1 MKKLTFI
8 IISLFI
14 SLISFAGEVTE
25 QEALQKAQKFMQ
37 GKQFKQKNL
46 RRTATA
52 TKNAYYVFNVENN
65 GGFVIVAGDDRT
77 REILGY
83 SEHGNID
90 MEHIPSNMKWWLE
103 NYVQQIAALGSYQKP
118 DASAIN
124 RTQRA
129 AVAPL
134 ITAKW
139 SQDSP
144 YYNWCPDGNYVDYYE
159 EGYNTESRCVTGCVA
174 TAMAQLMYYWK
185 WPKTCPALDSYEI
198 DGHTIKSLPA
208 TSFKWEQMKDIYNG
222 DETGDDAVAVAELM
236 RYCAQAVKTSYSL
249 WSSSANL
256 NTSIMISTFQY
267 SSDMKEISRDGYTS
281 SQWDSFMY
289 EELVAKRPV
298 LYSGYTPNGNGH
310 QFIIDGYDGAGLFHI
325 NWGWGGYPDTYFAL
339 SVTEGSEAPVMEY
352 QVLQTALIGVEPSGA
367 VEETVIVDNVAYLCN
382 PDKKTAKVIA
392 SDDVDNEVSSVTIQ
406 QTVNS
411 NGVDYKVVAISEM
424 AFNYW
429 SRIQEI
435 VIPEG
440 VESIGANAF
449 RWCFRLQ
456 KVVLPSTLTYIA
468 KDAFNGDDALA
479 VVESHISDPQ
489 DINSFIFYGDSY
501 SNPVTDEFE
510 VESTLAV
517 LYVPVGSKE
526 KYEVLPGWKQF
537 RKIEEG
543 ELKEAKVGDM
553 IYWYPSAGSSAILIH
568 YESSFSY
575 DDYKLIGITVPAS
588 VNIEGKTYQVTNIG
602 TSAFS
607 NAGEFSSLSLPE
619 GIETI
624 GTSAFNGL
632 FIPEIILPSTLKVI
646 GYGAFSNCKI
656 KSLIVPE
663 GVESVYFQAFSS
675 MENLETLELPN
686 SLKHIGGHV
695 ILYTNLPT
703 IISHITEPFATYE
716 FTFIYKTGSYS
727 SSPATLYVPVDTKA
741 KYEALSG
748 WTKFAKIEEG
758 EPKEGFSGNLKYSY
772 STGGTTATVIQ
783 DESYKNLTEII
794 IPTNINIDGRIYQVT
809 DIGSSAFK
817 GCNNLTKV
825 SLPEGIK
832 ILGEYSFN
840 QTGLKEITLPHS
852 LLQIGAGAFGG
863 CSSIKKMFVPEGVEV
878 IDESAFGGMENL
890 EILELPNSLRKIGIR
905 LIMDD
910 AKLNSVVSH
919 IVEPFPVAI
928 DIFAFDMI
936 WNGDDFEYSP
946 SPATLYVPAG
956 TKEMYKVKGWTQFA
970 DIVEMQGIDPVSE
983 EEVSFSDIINEE
995 TDLSNTVIENT
1006 YFNLNEENGDG
1017 YDATTQAL
1025 VLNSTTTAEQ
1035 MKTIQ
1040 DAEIGSVAISDNF
1053 NGIIFELAPGK
1064 GTVTIDAQTIGTHV
1078 LMVQIGNNTSTKV
1091 TKSERGT
1098 VDVPF
1103 DVKESAYVYLY
1114 ASTDDGISARIDH
1127 APSAG
1132 DNSVLLYGY
1141 KVTIEPVT
1149 ILGDANGD
1157 GLVNVTDIV
1166 ATVNFIM
1173 EKPSDGFNEAAA
1185 DLNGDGVVNVTDIVK
1200 MVSIIMSVSAREME

>member
-1 MKKLTFI
+1 MKKLTLLI
-8 IISLFI
+8 MSLFL
-14 SLISFAGEVTE
+14 SLLSFAGEVTE
-25 QEALQKAQKFMQ
+25 AQALQKAQKFMK

-46 RRTATA
+46 RRVATA

-83 SEHGNID
+83 SEHGNLD
-90 MEHIPSNMKWWLE
+90 MEHIPCNMKWWLE

-118 DASAIN
+118 AASAIN

-159 EGYNTESRCVTGCVA
+159 EGYNTEIRCLTGCVA

-185 WPKTCPALDSYEI
+185 WPQNCPAI
-198 DGHTIKSLPA
+198 DGYDVHEYTIKGLPA
-208 TSFKWEQMKDIYNG
+208 TTFKWEKMKDTYNG
-222 DETGDDAVAVAELM
+222 EETGESADAVAELM
-236 RYCAQAVKTSYSL
+236 RYCGQAIKTQYDL
-249 WSSSANL
+249 WSSNANL
-256 NTSIMISTFQY
+256 FSASMISTFQY
-267 SSDMKEISRDGYTS
+267 SSDMKEMSRNGYTS
-281 SQWDSFMY
+281 TQWESVMY
-289 EELVAKRPV
+289 EELIAKRPI
-298 LYSGYTPNGNGH
+298 LYSGYPSSGAGH

-352 QVLQTALIGVEPSGA
+352 QVLQTALIGVEPSKV
-367 VEETVIVDNVAYLCN
+367 VEETIIVDNVAYLCN
-382 PDKKTAKVIA
+382 PYKKTAKVIA
-392 SDDVDNEVSSVTIQ
+392 SDDVDNEASSVTIQ

-449 RWCFRLQ
+449 HWCFALR

-468 KDAFNGDDALA
+468 KDAFNGDDALN

-489 DINSFIFYGDSY
+489 DINSFVFYGDSY

-624 GTSAFNGL
+624 GKSAFNGL

-646 GYGAFSNCKI
+646 GYGAFANSKI

-663 GVESVYFQAFSS
+663 GVESVYFQAFSF
-675 MENLETLELPN
+675 MEKLERLELPN
-686 SLKHIGGHV
+686 TLKHIGGHV
-695 ILYTNLPT
+695 ILYTNLPAVV
-703 IISHITEPFATYE
+703 SHITEPFATYS
-716 FTFIYKTGSYS
+716 FTFLYETGSYS
-727 SSPATLYVPVDTKA
+727 SSPATLYVPVGTKA

-748 WTKFAKIEEG
+748 WTTFAKIEEG
-758 EPKEGFSGNLKYSY
+758 DPQEGFVGNLKYSY

-783 DESYKNLTEII
+783 DESYKNLTEVI
-794 IPTNINIDGRIYQVT
+794 IPSNINVDGRIYQVT
-809 DIGSSAFK
+809 DIGNSAFK
-817 GCNNLTKV
+817 DCSNLSTV

-840 QTGLKEITLPHS
+840 NTGLKEISLPHS
-852 LLQIGAGAFGG
+852 LKQIGEYAFLD
-863 CSSIKKMFVPEGVEV
+863 CSSIKKMIVPEGVESV
-878 IDESAFGGMENL
+878 GESAFFRMKNL
-890 EILELPNSLRKIGIR
+890 EILELPNSLRNIGIR

-970 DIVEMQGIDPVSE
+970 DIVEMQGIDPVTE
-983 EEVSFSDIINEE
+983 EEVSFSDVINET

-1006 YFNLNEENGDG
+1006 YYNLDEENGDG

-1025 VLNSTTTAEQ
+1025 VLNSTMTAEQ
-1035 MKTIQ
+1035 MNAIR
-1040 DAEIGSVAISDNF
+1040 DAEVGSVAISDNF
-1053 NGIIFELAPGK
+1053 NGIIFELSPGK

-1078 LMVQIGNNTSTKV
+1078 LMVQIGNNTPTKV
-1091 TKSERGT
+1091 TKSERGS

-1103 DVKESAYVYLY
+1103 DVKEPVYVYLY
-1114 ASTDDGISARIDH
+1114 ASTDDGISARLDR

-1141 KVTIEPVT
+1141 KVTIEPAT
-1149 ILGDANGD
+1149 ILGDVNSD

-1166 ATVNFIM
+1166 ATVNYIM
-1173 EKPSDGFNEAAA
+1173 EKPVDGFNKAAA
-1185 DLNGDGVVNVTDIVK
+1185 DLNGDGSVNVTDIVM
-1200 MVSIIMSVSAREME
+1200 MVSIIMSGDN

>member
-8 IISLFI
+8 IISLFL

-25 QEALQKAQKFMQ
+25 QEALQKAQKFMK

-46 RRTATA
+46 RRAATA

-90 MEHIPSNMKWWLE
+90 MKHIPCNMKWWLE
-103 NYVQQIAALGSYQKP
+103 SYAQQIATLGSYQKP
-118 DASAIN
+118 AASAVN

-139 SQDSP
+139 NQDSP
-144 YYNWCPDGNYVDYYE
+144 YYNWCPDGNYVDYDE
-159 EGYNTESRCVTGCVA
+159 EGYNTERRCLTGCVA

-208 TSFKWEQMKDIYNG
+208 TSFKWEQMKDTYNG

-352 QVLQTALIGVEPSGA
+352 QVLQTALIGVEPSKV
-367 VEETVIVDNVAYLCN
+367 VEETIIVDNVAYLCN
-382 PDKKTAKVIA
+382 PYKKTAKVIA

-406 QTVNS
+406 QTVKAS
-411 NGVDYKVVAISEM
+411 GVDCKVIAISDM
-424 AFNYW
+424 AFNGW
-429 SRIQEI
+429 SCIKEV

-440 VESIGANAF
+440 VESIGSSAF

-456 KVVLPSTLTYIA
+456 KVVLPSTLTYIGG
-468 KDAFNGDDALA
+468 KAFDGVDVIN
-479 VVESHISDPQ
+479 VVESHNPDPQ
-489 DINSFIFYGDSY
+489 DINQFSFFGNSNY
-501 SNPVTDEFE
+501 NPVTGEFE

-526 KYEVLPGWKQF
+526 KYEALSGWKQF

-543 ELKEAKVGDM
+543 EQKEAKVGDLK
-553 IYWYPSAGSSAILIH
+553 YWYPSAGSTAIVVPDD
-568 YESSFSY
+568 SY
-575 DDYKLIGITVPAS
+575 MTLTTVTIPAT
-588 VNIEGKTYQVTNIG
+588 VEIENKSYQVKDIG
-602 TSAFS
+602 GWAFRRA
-607 NAGEFSSLSLPE
+607 NSLKSISLAE
-619 GIETI
+619 GIEII
-624 GTSAFNGL
+624 GAEALSDIYSLN
-632 FIPEIILPSTLKVI
+632 EITLPQSLKVI
-646 GYGAFSNCKI
+646 GYQAFSGSKI
-656 KSLIVPE
+656 KMLIIPE
-663 GVESVYFQAFSS
+663 GVESIYANAFSNMS
-675 MENLETLELPN
+675 NLIKLELPN
-686 SLKHIGGHV
+686 SLKYIGGHV
-695 ILYTNLPT
+695 IWETNLT
-703 IISHITEPFATYE
+703 AVVSHITEPFATYD
-716 FTFIYKTGSYS
+716 FTFNYSYNS
-727 SSPATLYVPVDTKA
+727 PSPATLFVPAGSKA

-748 WTKFAKIEEG
+748 WTQFTKIEEG
-758 EPKEGFSGNLKYSY
+758 EYKESFVEGLKYSY
-772 STGGTTATVIQ
+772 CTEGTTATLIQ
-783 DESYKNLTEII
+783 DDSYQELTEVT
-794 IPTNINIDGRIYQVT
+794 IPPTVNIDGRIYQVT
-809 DIGSSAFK
+809 DIGNSAFK
-817 GCNNLTKV
+817 GCGNLLTV

-832 ILGEYSFN
+832 IMGAYSFN
-840 QTGLKEITLPHS
+840 NSGLTEITLPHS
-852 LLQIGAGAFGG
+852 LLQIGEYAFSD
-863 CSSIKKMFVPEGVEV
+863 CSSIKKMIVPEGVESV
-878 IDESAFGGMENL
+878 GESAFFRMKNL
-890 EILELPNSLRKIGIR
+890 EILELPNSLRNIGMG
-905 LIMDD
+905 LIMSD
-910 AKLNSVVSH
+910 ANLKSVVSH
-919 IVEPFPVAI
+919 IVEPFPV
-928 DIFAFDMI
+928 DNNIFALDMT
-936 WNGDDFEYSP
+936 WGDQGAGFIP
-946 SPATLYVPAG
+946 STATLYVPAG
-956 TKEMYKVKGWTQFA
+956 TKEKYEALSGWTLFA
-970 DIVEMQGIDPVSE
+970 DIVEMQGIDPVTE

-1006 YFNLNEENGDG
+1006 YYNLDEENGDG

-1025 VLNSTTTAEQ
+1025 VLNSTTTTEQ
-1035 MKTIQ
+1035 MNAIR
-1040 DAEIGSVAISDNF
+1040 DAEVGSVAISDNF
-1053 NGIIFELAPGK
+1053 NGIIFELSPGK

-1078 LMVQIGNNTSTKV
+1078 LMVQIGNNAPTEV

-1103 DVKESAYVYLY
+1103 DVKEPVYVYLY
-1114 ASTDDGISARIDH
+1114 ASTADGSAARIDR
-1127 APSAG
+1127 APVVG
-1132 DNSVLLYGY
+1132 ENSLLLYGY
-1141 KVTIEPVT
+1141 KLTIGPT
-1149 ILGDANGD
+1149 SIKGDVNGD

-1166 ATVNFIM
+1166 ATVNYIM
-1173 EKPSDGFNEAAA
+1173 EKPSDDFNEEAA
-1185 DLNGDGVVNVTDIVK
+1185 DLNGDGLVNVTDIVM
-1200 MVSIIMSVSAREME
+1200 MVKIIMEAAAREMEDKG